1 MKRVCSRE
9 CEARERGKWGR
20 RRNAEVSA
28 RADGRAVGLAGRASY
43 GRGRQNGVESQVYK
57 EFARKWDMTPQMVS
71 KWMSKRKQPLSN
83 HEPRGRGRER
93 AQRSTS
99 LLASAKEL
107 LDTGGTAPPT
117 AEQQRKA
124 LELLG
129 LMDTMRKGQEKERV
143 EETSALKKQ
152 GPPAPPVAVPVKRD
166 RGGTALAPASTAR
179 AGQTLPGEGA
189 SAHGTTDATPGPHD
203 EREGLT
209 PSPDGQTASDPPATA
224 SRGSRASS

>member
-1 MKRVCSRE
+1 MESDTPPRNG
-9 CEARERGKWGR
+9 ER
-20 RRNAEVSA
+20 NDPAATEEVKSSTTQRGA
-28 RADGRAVGLAGRASY
+28 MANSPLTSLSGQCPHPETDVSSISQTPIGEKVNGAVTHAPHDA
-43 GRGRQNGVESQVYK
+43 
-57 EFARKWDMTPQMVS
+57 A
-71 KWMSKRKQPLSN
+71 
-83 HEPRGRGRER
+83 
-93 AQRSTS
+93 S

-107 LDTGGTAPPT
+107 LDTGSTAPPT

-179 AGQTLPGEGA
+179 PGQTLPGEGA